1 MSTTLSPA
9 DLAARASELSW
20 YHTVELASGVVTA
33 GFFDTRPTVAKVPLP
48 ADLTGKRCLDVGTW
62 DGFWA
67 FEMERRGAASVTA
80 IDIEDPLRW
89 DWPPQA
95 AFGAA
100 NDARLGYLR
109 TFKSGA
115 ASFALA
121 KEALGSSVERIDCS
135 VYELDP
141 AVHGSFDF
149 VFLGSLLLHL
159 RDPVRALDRVRG
171 VCGGE
176 AVFAESIE
184 LLPSVTRPRTPT
196 ARLEGMDESWW
207 WQPNAAGF
215 RRMVTSAGFEILQK
229 TPIYFLP
236 TGAAHPR
243 PPLRTAWRSLG
254 SARGRERIVTR
265 VKGIPHT
272 AVRARPLG

>member
-1 MSTTLSPA
+1 MSATLSPQ

-20 YHTVELASGVVTA
+20 YHTVELAPGVVTN
-33 GFFDTRPTVAKVPLP
+33 GFFDTRPTVAKVPMP

-80 IDIEDPLRW
+80 IDIEDPSRW
-89 DWPPQA
+89 DWPPQSN
-95 AFGAA
+95 FG
-100 NDARLGYLR
+100 DAYTGRLGYLS

-121 KEALGSSVERIDCS
+121 KEAHGSAVERLDCS
-135 VYELDP
+135 VYDLDP
-141 AVHGSFDF
+141 AVHGRFDF

-159 RDPVRALDRVRG
+159 RDPIRALDAVRG

-184 LLPSVTRPRTPT
+184 LIPSITHPRTAT
-196 ARLEGMDESWW
+196 ARLEGLDQSWW

-215 RRMVTSAGFEILQK
+215 RRMVLSAGFEILDR
-229 TPIYFLP
+229 TGIYFLP
-236 TGAAHPR
+236 LGTAHPK
-243 PPLRTAWRSLG
+243 PPLHTAWRALG
-254 SARGRERIVTR
+254 TAGGRERIVTR

-272 AVRARPLG
+272 AVRARPLA